1 MTTGI
6 VKNVRAAS
14 GFGYIAAPDGTEY
27 YFHRA
32 GVKRPLDFEDLFG
45 GERVSFEIEANPDG
59 PRAVKV
65 TAFLR

>member
-6 VKNVRAAS
+6 VKNVRTAS
-14 GFGYIAAPDGTEY
+14 GFGYIAVPDGTEY

-45 GERVSFEIEANPDG
+45 GERVSFEIEANPEG
-59 PRAVKV
+59 PRAVEV
-65 TAFLR
+65 SASPR

>member
-6 VKNVRAAS
+6 VKNVRTAS
-14 GFGYIAAPDGTEY
+14 GFGYIAGQDGTEY

-32 GVKRPLDFEDLFG
+32 GLKSPLDFEDLFG
-45 GERVSFEIEANPDG
+45 GERVVFEIEANPEG

-65 TAFLR
+65 SAFRR